1 MLKRSVTYMRRSEA
15 RCKGQRVLEGFTL
28 IELMVVLC
36 VVSIVMAMAL
46 PRVDL
51 ARYRADGRV
60 QIVRKAL
67 QQAQRTSL
75 VRQHDVIVSFD
86 TLGARLRV
94 ALDAN
99 NDGAISA
106 GEIITWQA
114 LSDGGRFLVPPSRI
128 DGSSPPAIAIDAA
141 SLKSV
146 SGLPSVVFH
155 RDGSVSADV
164 TVYFSSSTGAAKE
177 FRAVTVQQGTG
188 RTDWYRFNGSAWGLG
203 AL

>member
-1 MLKRSVTYMRRSEA
+1 MMLALSGRTGARSRRA
-15 RCKGQRVLEGFTL
+15 GFTL
-28 IELMVVLC
+28 IELMTVLV
-36 VVSIVMAMAL
+36 VVSVVMAIAL
-46 PRVDL
+46 PQVDFT
-51 ARYRADGRV
+51 RYRADGRV

-86 TLGARLRV
+86 TARARIRV

-99 NDGAISA
+99 NDGSIST

-114 LSDGGRFLVPPSRI
+114 LSDGGKFAIPPSRL
-128 DGSSPPAIAIDAA
+128 DGSTPPTIPFDAA
-141 SLKSV
+141 TLKAI

-155 RDGSVSADV
+155 RDGSVSTDV
-164 TVYFSSSTGAAKE
+164 TIYFSSATGTPTE
-177 FRAVTVQQGTG
+177 FRAVQVLQGTG
-188 RTDWYRFNGSAWGLG
+188 RTDWYRFNGSRWGAG